1 MTGSARTAA
10 VKTEVGCTKMTKF
23 LATAGAAALLALTSA
38 TAQAATSPSAQA
50 NATAKIYH
58 PLTIT
63 KKSDLDFGVI
73 VITNTAFTTGET
85 VTVGTGGTITACG
98 VAADLTCTGTPKAA
112 AFTLKGNN
120 NANVVV
126 SSPAFN
132 LTGPATLAVTPSS
145 TSQVVNLGTT
155 GDTTGVDV
163 PLGASISLLGNTP
176 EGVYSGT
183 WTVTADY
190 Q

>member
-10 VKTEVGCTKMTKF
+10 VKTEVGCTKMTKY
-23 LATAGAAALLALTSA
+23 LATAGAVALLALTSA
-38 TAQAATSPSAQA
+38 TAQAASPSANA

-73 VITNTAFTTGET
+73 VIKNTAFSTGEAVTVDTTGT
-85 VTVGTGGTITACG
+85 VTACG
-98 VAADLTCTGTPKAA
+98 LAADLTCTGTPKAA

-132 LTGPATLAVTPSS
+132 LTSGSNTLAVTPSS
-145 TSQVVNLGTT
+145 TSQVVNLGAG

-163 PLGASISLLGNTP
+163 PLGASISVLGATP
-176 EGVYSGT
+176 EGVYTGT

>member
-1 MTGSARTAA
+1 MN
-10 VKTEVGCTKMTKF
+10 KF
-23 LATAGAAALLALTSA
+23 LTTAGAVALLALTSA
-38 TAQAATSPSAQA
+38 PVQAASPSAQA

-73 VITNTAFTTGET
+73 VISNTAFTTAET
-85 VTVGTGGTITACG
+85 VTVNTAGAVSACG
-98 VAADLTCTGTPKAA
+98 LAADLTCSGTPKAA

-120 NANVVV
+120 SALVTV
-126 SSPAFN
+126 SSPTFN
-132 LTGPATLAVTPSS
+132 LTSGSNTLAVTPSS
-145 TSQVVNLGTT
+145 TSQTVNLGANGDST
-155 GDTTGVDV
+155 GLDV
-163 PLGASISLLGNTP
+163 ALGASINVLGATP
-176 EGVYSGT
+176 EGVYTGT